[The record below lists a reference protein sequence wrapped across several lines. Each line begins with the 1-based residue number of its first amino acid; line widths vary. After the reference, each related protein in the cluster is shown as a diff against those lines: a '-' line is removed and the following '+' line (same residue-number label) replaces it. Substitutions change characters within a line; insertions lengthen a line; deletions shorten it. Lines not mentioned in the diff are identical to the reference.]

1 MSNNRLELPE
11 LSLDG
16 IPYSAICTFFVLSDC
31 GCNPNGTDSCNP
43 ASGQC
48 ICKANV
54 GGQFCD
60 VCLAG
65 FYNFSSSNSDGCEPC
80 DCQFGASLQTNT
92 CDITSGQCTCQR
104 GFTGRDCSILM
115 EGYYVPSLE
124 ILIEAEEQNISGN
137 VVAGSNGPGGV
148 NFTGS
153 GFVLLDDDGDINI
166 PISLPISLLPA
177 ITVPYC
183 ASLRYTQTVGG
194 GSGCSLSTAFIGS
207 FQLPTCQ
214 SYPSCSVSSSF
225 LLTVSFDAE
234 LRPPIFLDSFVFRPQ
249 LNLIYGQTL
258 DTSILVA
265 CAGSCI
271 DEGLCSSSTASLDPS
286 CEPLRVFAS
295 AGLYQGARCKFRHVV
310 FFSLVQFEN
319 ICINNASNTNV
330 WQASLECHIYLVVLG
345 T

>member
-1 MSNNRLELPE
+1 M
-11 LSLDG
+11 
-16 IPYSAICTFFVLSDC
+16 LSDC
-31 GCNPNGTDSCNP
+31 GCNPNGTDSCDP
-43 ASGQC
+43 SSGQC
-48 ICKANV
+48 VCKANV

-80 DCQFGASLQTNT
+80 DCQFGASLQTDT
-92 CDITSGQCTCQR
+92 CDITSGQCICQR
-104 GFTGRDCSILM
+104 GFTGSDCSILM

-124 ILIEAEEQNISGN
+124 ILIEAEEQNISGD
-137 VVAGSNGPGGV
+137 VVAGSNVPGAV
-148 NFTGS
+148 DFTGS
-153 GFVLLDDDGDINI
+153 GFVLLDDDDGNVDI

-194 GSGCSLSTAFIGS
+194 DLSDTGVEMSGSGSSGCSLSTAFIGS

-214 SYPSCSVSSSF
+214 SYPSCSISSNF
-225 LLTVSFDAE
+225 LLNVSFDAE
-234 LRPPIFLDSFVFRPQ
+234 FRPPILLDSFVFRPQ

-258 DTSILVA
+258 NTSILAA

-295 AGLYQGARCKFRHVV
+295 AGLYQGARCKFCDVTF
-310 FFSLVQFEN
+310 FFSCTV
-319 ICINNASNTNV
+319 
-330 WQASLECHIYLVVLG
+330 
-345 T
+345 